1 MSSNNILITGAI
13 SLSNKGTLAILL
25 ATVEGI
31 KKINPYSKISVEL
44 FFPKKQKT
52 IFNLEKKEIKVVP
65 PFLLNP
71 FRNIKTILNTNLI
84 VDISAEAFVQYYT
97 EGIFQEFKRYLIHT
111 IPLLFAIFF
120 KKKYIL
126 FAQTLGP
133 FGKYKLLMKL
143 ILSKA
148 NSVSVRDSTSIK
160 NLQKEGFDT
169 SKIESISDPAF
180 TLKTANK
187 NELKTVFKKE
197 HLDQLFKRDKTQ
209 SLIIGICLARVTG
222 RVLSEKEYTQIIN
235 KFAIV
240 CDNLIEKYD
249 CCIIF
254 IPHSSGKI
262 NPQNNDFLVGKD
274 LSKKMKFKNKFF
286 IIKGDYGPAIFKG
299 IIAKCDFL
307 ISYRMHPAIFAL
319 SCGVPTILVA
329 FNDKAYGVMKKFG
342 VEKYVCDTRT
352 LESKE
357 ILQLFAQLH
366 REKKQIKNQLLKNI
380 GPVQESVWKAFEKMG
395 KLMCFKKNKFL
406 LKK

>member
-1 MSSNNILITGAI
+1 MAASNILITGAI

-25 ATVEGI
+25 ATAEGI
-31 KKINPYSKISVEL
+31 KKIKPDTKLVVEL

-52 IFNLEKKEIKVVP
+52 IFNLEKAGLRVVP
-65 PFLLNP
+65 PFILNP
-71 FRNIKTILNTNLI
+71 FRNVGAILNADLV
-84 VDISAEAFVQYYT
+84 VDISAEAFVHYYT
-97 EGIFQEFKRYLIHT
+97 EGRVQEFKRYLIHLV
-111 IPLLFAIFF
+111 PLLLAILFR
-120 KKKYIL
+120 KKYVL

-133 FGKYKLLMKL
+133 FGKYKVLMKV

-148 NSVSVRDSTSIK
+148 KSVSVRDSTSIK
-160 NLQKEGFDT
+160 NLEKEGFDT
-169 SKIESISDPAF
+169 SKIVCTSDPAF
-180 TLKTANK
+180 TLETAK
-187 NELKTVFKKE
+187 GKELRGIFKKE
-197 HLDQLFKRDKTQ
+197 HLDSLFKTAKTQ
-209 SLIIGICLARVTG
+209 HPSIGLCLARVTG
-222 RVLSEKEYTQIIN
+222 RVLSEKEYTKIIN
-235 KFAIV
+235 KFSIV

-249 CCIIF
+249 CNIIF

-262 NPQNNDFLVGKD
+262 SPLNDDSLVGKD

-286 IIKGDYGPAIFKG
+286 IIKGDYGPAILKG

-342 VEKYVCDTRT
+342 VEKYICDTRT
-352 LESKE
+352 FESKE

-380 GPVQESVWKAFEKMG
+380 GPVQESVWQAFEKIEQAYA
-395 KLMCFKKNKFL
+395 